1 MTNEQQV
8 IYLTEL
14 KIQLT
19 RALIDG
25 QNTLIK
31 EYPGVISIFRTAR
44 TNCFKPLKEII
55 ANIEKQIE
63 ILSPSFP

>member
-25 QNTLIK
+25 QDKLAE
-31 EYPGVISIFRTAR
+31 EYPGVVGIFGTAR
-44 TNCFKPLKEII
+44 TNCFRPLKEII
-55 ANIEKQIE
+55 ANINKQIE